1 MQMDNEVAHVSVI
14 NGLLCSG
21 LPGDIGAGIVRKHTD
36 DVDLFEILEFAA
48 AKLGQF
54 AAKDEML

>member
-1 MQMDNEVAHVSVI
+1 MSVI
-14 NGLLCSG
+14 DGLLCPG

-36 DVDLFEILEFAA
+36 DVDLFEILEFIA

-54 AAKDEML
+54 AAKDEMQ